1 MMIIRPIRQSDL
13 TDLTN
18 MATNAGVGFT
28 SLPANPELLQ
38 QKIDA
43 AKQAFES
50 AADNS
55 VNQSYLFVLED
66 TSNGHIC
73 GVCGIESALGQDSP
87 WYNYHLGTLV
97 HASPSLNVY
106 GKSRTLTLSNDHTD
120 CSELCTL
127 FLDANYR
134 HSKNGSLLS
143 KSRFLFI
150 ANERA
155 RFNRR
160 IIAEMRGV
168 SDEQGNSP
176 FWDGLG
182 AHFFSMPFSRADYL
196 SGLGNK
202 AFIAELMPKL
212 PIYTNL
218 LAQSVQEVIG
228 KVHENTAPALN
239 MLEQEGFANLGYV
252 DIFDGGP
259 TIEADMK
266 HIRAINQARQVTV
279 IVDDQGAEVRPENG
293 LSYLVANRKVL
304 DFRCTLTELDHIN
317 LSAQILAGAEQKLS
331 IHISKALSEAL
342 CVSDGDSV
350 TIVPLKP

>member
-1 MMIIRPIRQSDL
+1 M
-13 TDLTN
+13 
-18 MATNAGVGFT
+18 
-28 SLPANPELLQ
+28 
-38 QKIDA
+38 
-43 AKQAFES
+43 
-50 AADNS
+50 
-55 VNQSYLFVLED
+55 ED

-127 FLDANYR
+127 FLDAGYR

-143 KSRFLFI
+143 KSRFMFI
-150 ANERA
+150 ASQKQ
-155 RFNRR
+155 RFNHR

-218 LAQSVQEVIG
+218 LKDSVQEVIG
-228 KVHENTAPALN
+228 KVHQNTAPALN

-259 TIEADMK
+259 TIEANIK
-266 HIRAINQARQVTV
+266 HIRAVNESEQVQ
-279 IVDDQGAEVRPENG
+279 IRVDDEASQADSPSETFLIANEQ
-293 LSYLVANRKVL
+293 VA
-304 DFRCTLTELDHIN
+304 DFRCTLFN
-317 LSAQILAGAEQKLS
+317 LCQSQLS
-331 IHISKALSEAL
+331 VESGNE
-342 CVSDGDSV
+342 GDSV
-350 TIVPLKP
+350 GESEGSQTTVLTIPSSLSSALKITDGDHVRIVALKPKPSA

>member
-1 MMIIRPIRQSDL
+1 MMIIRPISQADL
-13 TDLTN
+13 ADLTN
-18 MATNAGVGFT
+18 MAVNAGIGFT
-28 SLPANPELLQ
+28 SLPANEELLQ
-38 QKIDA
+38 QRLDA
-43 AKQAFES
+43 AKQAFAS
-50 AADNS
+50 ADDHNT
-55 VNQSYLFVLED
+55 NQSYLFVLED

-134 HSKNGSLLS
+134 HSRNGSLLS

-150 ANERA
+150 ASQKA
-155 RFNRR
+155 RFNNR

-218 LAQSVQEVIG
+218 LKESVQEVIG
-228 KVHENTAPALN
+228 KVHQNTAPALN
-239 MLEQEGFANLGYV
+239 MLEQEGFDNLGYV

-259 TIEADMK
+259 TIEANIK
-266 HIRAINQARQVTV
+266 HIRAVNESRQVQ
-279 IVDDQGAEVRPENG
+279 INIDDSETSHEQSETIT
-293 LSYLVANRKVL
+293 YLISNQKVA
-304 DFRCTLTELDHIN
+304 DFRCALFELDN
-317 LSAQILAGAEQKLS
+317 KRLSDTNDGLRKLTIASSLAAALQVAQ
-331 IHISKALSEAL
+331 
-342 CVSDGDSV
+342 GDSV
-350 TIVPLKP
+350 TIVSLKP

>member
-1 MMIIRPIRQSDL
+1 MMIIRPISQADL
-13 TDLTN
+13 ADLTN
-18 MATNAGVGFT
+18 MAVNAGIGFT
-28 SLPANPELLQ
+28 SLPANEELLQ
-38 QKIDA
+38 QRLDA
-43 AKQAFES
+43 AKQAFNS
-50 AADNS
+50 ADDHS
-55 VNQSYLFVLED
+55 TNQSYLFVLED
-66 TSNGHIC
+66 TNNGHIC

-150 ANERA
+150 ASQQQ
-155 RFNRR
+155 RFNNR

-218 LAQSVQEVIG
+218 LAESVQEVIG

-259 TIEADMK
+259 TIEANIK
-266 HIRAINQARQVTV
+266 HIRAITQSQRV
-279 IVDDQGAEVRPENG
+279 EVRVSDSSSQDESASQTYLIANEQVADYRCALFDLTAG
-293 LSYLVANRKVL
+293 QISADVGEVSILTISSTLSN
-304 DFRCTLTELDHIN
+304 
-317 LSAQILAGAEQKLS
+317 
-331 IHISKALSEAL
+331 ALK
-342 CVSDGDSV
+342 VSDGDV
-350 TIVPLKP
+350 VRIVALKP